1 MKIARVL
8 VGIVIMLAVVGC
20 GTLKKGSTS
29 GEPGT
34 NVADTTVVSDNSIA
48 ITNPAKQ
55 LSGEWTIVTVKGD
68 KVNTTERPFV
78 TLDFSDNRLYGN
90 NGCNVI
96 NGIFECNGSNIRFDN
111 IISTMM
117 SCDNATSE
125 REIMKIFNDVV
136 AVKLYEKNDIKRMHL
151 VDKKG
156 HTIAIMKEQNLN
168 FMNGAWTVDKINEQ
182 PTIDE
187 NVRLVIDIDQLTL
200 HGNSG
205 CNILNGTIYVDYGKD
220 WGVQFQQLLSTMKM
234 CENIKTETA
243 LLVALEMTE
252 TCRPVSDTKIA
263 LYDNKGNCVA
273 VLKKLQIDKR

>member
-1 MKIARVL
+1 
-8 VGIVIMLAVVGC
+8 MLAVVGC

-29 GEPGT
+29 GKPGT

-68 KVNTTERPFV
+68 KVNTMERPFV
-78 TLDFSDNRLYGN
+78 TLDFTDNRFYGN

-187 NVRLVIDIDQLTL
+187 NVRK
-200 HGNSG
+200 H
-205 CNILNGTIYVDYGKD
+205 
-220 WGVQFQQLLSTMKM
+220 
-234 CENIKTETA
+234 
-243 LLVALEMTE
+243 
-252 TCRPVSDTKIA
+252 
-263 LYDNKGNCVA
+263 
-273 VLKKLQIDKR
+273 